1 MKVLF
6 YRYNSI
12 IEPDI
17 LAAFQEIGLDCDTFD
32 LEMTEKNLSPSEL
45 ILRFGRYLLDHP
57 ADFVFSVNF
66 FPYVSEICE
75 KFHLRY
81 ISWTVDSPVMELFT
95 SSIQNSWNRTFLF
108 DRAQYD
114 EIHPLNPSCVFHLPL
129 GARTQPK
136 DQLFQRTSAA
146 CRKKFSHEIAFVG
159 SLYSEKSPYDKVQT
173 LPPQVRGYLDGIMR
187 AQENVYGYYFIDE
200 LLTDDIIS
208 TFAECHP
215 SFYRLPESSFL
226 TDRITLSQLYIG
238 NKITAMERE
247 DTFRTLGSHFHVSIY
262 TGSDTSQLP
271 VENLGHAKSLTEMP
285 VIFHESKININTTSK
300 AIRTG
305 LPLRIFDILSA
316 GGFVLSNYQ
325 SEIPE
330 LFTPGQDLA
339 VYTSMEEMVELCH
352 YYLEHESIR
361 REIAEQGRRTLMER
375 YSMEAVLSRMLLSAF
390 QDAEQGESS

>member
-1 MKVLF
+1 
-6 YRYNSI
+6 
-12 IEPDI
+12 
-17 LAAFQEIGLDCDTFD
+17 
-32 LEMTEKNLSPSEL
+32 
-45 ILRFGRYLLDHP
+45 
-57 ADFVFSVNF
+57 
-66 FPYVSEICE
+66 
-75 KFHLRY
+75 
-81 ISWTVDSPVMELFT
+81 
-95 SSIQNSWNRTFLF
+95 
-108 DRAQYD
+108 
-114 EIHPLNPSCVFHLPL
+114 
-129 GARTQPK
+129 
-136 DQLFQRTSAA
+136 
-146 CRKKFSHEIAFVG
+146 
-159 SLYSEKSPYDKVQT
+159 
-173 LPPQVRGYLDGIMR
+173 MR

-262 TGSDTSQLP
+262 TGSDTSRLP

-390 QDAEQGESS
+390 QDAEQGE